1 MRPDWFGWLDDER
14 GSVAI
19 LAGAGIAVAA
29 GVAAFTVDL
38 SNAYAVQGRLQN
50 AADAAALAAVQR
62 LPGSPE
68 AARAAALELTSLNVQ
83 ASDGIVAG
91 ESDIELGR
99 WSAEART
106 FHAGLA
112 PYDAVRVTARR
123 SAAAGNPVKSYF
135 GGLLGASQFDVAA
148 DAIAVLSPA
157 PCVIALDRSASGA
170 FWATGTADVRANC
183 GIQVNSTASDALRA
197 NGASSVAAT
206 SICVA
211 GGTSGRN
218 IAPLPQPGCRL
229 HPDPLRALP
238 EPEAP
243 GGCYLEDVTITGN
256 LDLPAGVKLC
266 GRIQVTAHARLW
278 LNPGITYFENAELHL
293 AGQASIEGSEPLLY
307 FDRNSSFHLASQGT
321 VRLDPPRTGPYR
333 GIAIFQS
340 RKGGVKRGKIVGGRE
355 LQIGGTI
362 YAPRLD
368 LEMAG
373 HSALA
378 GEIGLGYVIANTV
391 KLAGTAK
398 AVVTRDAV
406 APPALTAGAVLVE

>member
-1 MRPDWFGWLDDER
+1 MRRNRFGWLDDER

-29 GVAAFTVDL
+29 GVTAFTVDL
-38 SNAYAVQGRLQN
+38 SNAYAVKGRLQN

-68 AARAAALELTSLNVQ
+68 AARAAALELTSLNVH
-83 ASDGIVAG
+83 ASDGIVAS

-99 WSAEART
+99 WSGETRT
-106 FHAGLA
+106 FQAGLA
-112 PYDAVRVTARR
+112 PYDAVRVTTRR
-123 SAAAGNPVKSYF
+123 SAAAGNPVKTYF
-135 GGLLGASQFDVAA
+135 GGLFGANQFDVQAG
-148 DAIAVLSPA
+148 AIAVLSPA
-157 PCVIALDRSASGA
+157 PCVIALDPGASGA
-170 FWATGTADVRANC
+170 FWTTGTADVRADC

-197 NGASSVAAT
+197 NGASSIAAT
-206 SICVA
+206 SICVG

-229 HPDPLRALP
+229 HPDPLRAQP
-238 EPEAP
+238 EPDAP

-266 GRIQVTAHARLW
+266 GRIQVTASARIW

-293 AGQASIEGSEPLLY
+293 AGQASIEGSDAMLY
-307 FDRNSSFHLASQGT
+307 FDRNSAFHLASQGT

-340 RKGGVKRGKIVGGRE
+340 RKGAVKRGKIVGGRE
-355 LQIGGTI
+355 LMIGGTI
-362 YAPRLD
+362 YAPRLN

-373 HSALA
+373 HASMQ
-378 GEIGLGYVIANTV
+378 GEIRAGYVVANSF
-391 KLAGTAK
+391 KLAGTAQ
-398 AVVTRDAV
+398 AVFTRDSV
-406 APPALTAGAVLVE
+406 VPPALAAGAVLVE

>member
-293 AGQASIEGSEPLLY
+293 AGQASIEGSEALLY

>member
-1 MRPDWFGWLDDER
+1 
-14 GSVAI
+14 
-19 LAGAGIAVAA
+19 
-29 GVAAFTVDL
+29 
-38 SNAYAVQGRLQN
+38 
-50 AADAAALAAVQR
+50 
-62 LPGSPE
+62 
-68 AARAAALELTSLNVQ
+68 
-83 ASDGIVAG
+83 
-91 ESDIELGR
+91 
-99 WSAEART
+99 
-106 FHAGLA
+106 
-112 PYDAVRVTARR
+112 
-123 SAAAGNPVKSYF
+123 
-135 GGLLGASQFDVAA
+135 
-148 DAIAVLSPA
+148 
-157 PCVIALDRSASGA
+157 
-170 FWATGTADVRANC
+170 
-183 GIQVNSTASDALRA
+183 
-197 NGASSVAAT
+197 
-206 SICVA
+206 
-211 GGTSGRN
+211 
-218 IAPLPQPGCRL
+218 
-229 HPDPLRALP
+229 
-238 EPEAP
+238 
-243 GGCYLEDVTITGN
+243 VTITGN

-293 AGQASIEGSEPLLY
+293 AGQASIEGSEALLY